1 MSPRAG
7 GERGGERGAESWAE
21 RLSPARLKRLALGLA
36 IGAAGGAVA
45 DALHV
50 PLAWMLGALFAT
62 MIARM
67 SGAPVDVPMW
77 VRANFLIL
85 IGLFLGESFEG
96 VSAASLLEWP
106 FTIAAAMAYVPVAA
120 VCAYAFYRHVAGEE
134 RMTAACSSIPGGLI
148 SVTLMSGSL
157 GADERQVALAQ
168 SFRIAIVVCMAP
180 AIAFG
185 LLSYPAPTD
194 AMFDK
199 HALIGP
205 RDLAILVPAAL
216 ATVWAMHRAGIP
228 IPFMVG
234 PLAASA
240 ALRLAGVV
248 EGVLPHWL
256 VEVALLV
263 TGSAIG
269 SRFHG
274 VAPRRLLRFGAISVA
289 GTTILMA
296 VSAAFAAVVA
306 ATTGQDFLPALLAYA
321 PGGVAEMSLIAL
333 AIDADPAF
341 VAIHHVARIVFV
353 LLAVPVMSAWVA
365 RLGPGA

>member
-1 MSPRAG
+1 MSR
-7 GERGGERGAESWAE
+7 ESWAD
-21 RLSPARLKRLALGLA
+21 RLSPPRLGRLALGLA
-36 IGAAGGAVA
+36 VGAAGGAA
-45 DALHV
+45 AHALEV

-67 SGAPVDVPMW
+67 GGAPVDVPMW

-96 VSAASLLEWP
+96 VAAAELLRWP
-106 FTIAAAMAYVPVAA
+106 FTIAAAMLYVPVAA
-120 VCAYAFYRHVAGEE
+120 LAAYAFYRRVAGENL
-134 RMTAACSSIPGGLI
+134 MTAACSSIPGGLI

-185 LLSYPAPTD
+185 LLGYTTPA
-194 AMFDK
+194 AAELER
-199 HALIGP
+199 HATISLP
-205 RDLAILVPAAL
+205 DLAILVPAAL
-216 ATVWAMHRAGIP
+216 ATMWAMQRAGIP
-228 IPFMVG
+228 IPFMIG
-234 PLAASA
+234 PLVASA
-240 ALRLAGVV
+240 VLRLAGVV

-263 TGSAIG
+263 TGAAIG

-274 VAPRRLLRFGAISVA
+274 IAPARLARFGLISLA
-289 GTTILMA
+289 GTSILMA
-296 VSAAFAAVVA
+296 VSAVFALAVSA
-306 ATTGQDFLPALLAYA
+306 LTGQGFLSALLAYA

-333 AIDADPAF
+333 ATDADPAF
-341 VAIHHVARIVFV
+341 VAVHHLARIGFV
-353 LLAVPVMSAWVA
+353 LLSIPAMSVWFA
-365 RLGPGA
+365 RVRERAGE